1 MPDDLAFGLGYQRH
15 PDVAAVPQ
23 GIDDP
28 GLVVLAEGEAVD
40 LADGLVVGA
49 RFRSDKD
56 VHGWLLQA
64 KSAYSPTST
73 SPFAT
78 VVALPLRNTRSFTT
92 RTFTTPPLADT

>member
-1 MPDDLAFGLGYQRH
+1 MRYDFTAIPD
-15 PDVAAVPQ
+15 AAVPQ
-23 GIDDP
+23 GVHKP
-28 GLVVLAEGEAVD
+28 GLVALAEGEPVD
-40 LADGLVVGA
+40 VPDRIVVGA

-73 SPFAT
+73 SPLAT